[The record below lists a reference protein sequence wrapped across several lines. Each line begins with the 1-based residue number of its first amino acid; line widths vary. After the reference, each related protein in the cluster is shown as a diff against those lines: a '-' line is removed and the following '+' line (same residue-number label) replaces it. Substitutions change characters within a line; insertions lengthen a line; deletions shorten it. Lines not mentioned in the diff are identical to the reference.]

1 MGRLCRME
9 STGFLCG
16 KDTCRKQSL
25 NQGYLLFL
33 IWELLIM
40 YKHLFVP
47 VDGSE
52 LSHRAMD
59 GSIELALQLGAR
71 ITGFVV
77 EPDLPLS
84 TATRHGDEFLNR
96 VQSHESK
103 NEAHASALLGQF
115 EKRASTAGVP
125 FTAHQATAY
134 RVAQS
139 IVEAAEQSGCDM
151 IVMVSHSRSRVG
163 KFVLGSHT
171 KDVII
176 ESKLPVLVLR

>member
-1 MGRLCRME
+1 
-9 STGFLCG
+9 
-16 KDTCRKQSL
+16 
-25 NQGYLLFL
+25 
-33 IWELLIM
+33 M

-59 GSIELALQLGAR
+59 GSIELAKQLGAS

-84 TATRHGDEFLNR
+84 TATRHRDEFVRNIKD
-96 VQSHESK
+96 HGSK
-103 NEAHASALLGQF
+103 NEAHAAALLGQF
-115 EKRASTAGVP
+115 EERALTAGVP
-125 FTAHQATAY
+125 FTAQHVTAY
-134 RVAQS
+134 MVGKS
-139 IVEAAEQSGCDM
+139 IVEEAEKSGCDL
-151 IVMVSHSRSRVG
+151 IVMVTQGRSRVG
-163 KFVLGSHT
+163 KFVFGSHT

>member
-1 MGRLCRME
+1 
-9 STGFLCG
+9 
-16 KDTCRKQSL
+16 
-25 NQGYLLFL
+25 
-33 IWELLIM
+33 M

-59 GSIELALQLGAR
+59 GSIALALQLGAR

-96 VQSHESK
+96 IKGHESK
-103 NEAHASALLGQF
+103 NEAHAAALLGQF
-115 EKRASTAGVP
+115 EKRALAAGVA
-125 FTAHQATAY
+125 FTAHHVTAY
-134 RVAQS
+134 LVDQA
-139 IVEAAEQSGCDM
+139 IVDEAEKTGCDM
-151 IVMVSHSRSRVG
+151 IVIVTHGRTRLG
-163 KFVLGSHT
+163 KFVFGSHT
-171 KDVII
+171 KTVIL